1 MISRGPRTQCQML
14 ECLES
19 HSFSAALSPAPPFG
33 GGGRG
38 GEEAGGRGTLE
49 RPRHGRRGQ
58 EKGMW
63 LWVSR
68 QAGFSGEAQDWGL
81 GVAAPDYLK

>member
-38 GEEAGGRGTLE
+38 GGRKQVGGAHWRGPGMAGG
-49 RPRHGRRGQ
+49 GRRKECGSGYPDRLVFQ
-58 EKGMW
+58 EKPRTG
-63 LWVSR
+63 V
-68 QAGFSGEAQDWGL
+68 WGWQPL
-81 GVAAPDYLK
+81 TI

>member
-1 MISRGPRTQCQML
+1 MRLLNDQQGSKDTVSDPGVPQL
-14 ECLES
+14 LWG
-19 HSFSAALSPAPPFG
+19 SFPSSALQ
-33 GGGRG
+33 
-38 GEEAGGRGTLE
+38 GEEASRRGTLE

-68 QAGFSGEAQDWGL
+68 QAGFSGEAPDWSL

>member
-1 MISRGPRTQCQML
+1 MSEVSQLLWGSFP
-14 ECLES
+14 S
-19 HSFSAALSPAPPFG
+19 HALQ
-33 GGGRG
+33 
-38 GEEAGGRGTLE
+38 GEEAGGRGTPE

-63 LWVSR
+63 LLVSR
-68 QAGFSGEAQDWGL
+68 QAGFSGEALDWSL

>member
-38 GEEAGGRGTLE
+38 GGGSRWAG
-49 RPRHGRRGQ
+49 HI
-58 EKGMW
+58 
-63 LWVSR
+63 
-68 QAGFSGEAQDWGL
+68 GEAQAWQEGAGERNVALGIQTGWFFRRSPGL
-81 GVAAPDYLK
+81 GFGGGSP